1 MNGKVISGIFVVMIC
16 FYSCT
21 LPEEKQLSAV
31 PNAKELGRSFGK
43 HDEKAFLSPP
53 KVYHPEIWFHLIG
66 GNVSAKGITAD
77 LEAWK
82 NLDLSPDGKAFSG
95 TVTYTTSFNV
105 DNLNPE
111 TNYTLD
117 LGPVEMIAAVSLKEK
132 PFRTLW
138 SPPYRLDISAAV
150 SKGENH
156 LSGDVTSTWF
166 NRLVYDAGL
175 PDDQRKTWTICGPA
189 KESELRESGLLG
201 PVVLYAENPSIHLIN

>member
-1 MNGKVISGIFVVMIC
+1 MNGKVITGIFVVMIC

-31 PNAKELGRSFGK
+31 PEAKELGRSFGK
-43 HDEKAFLSPP
+43 HDEKVFVSPP
-53 KVYHPEIWFHLIG
+53 KVYHPETWFHFIG

-77 LEAWK
+77 LKTWK
-82 NLDLSPDGKAFSG
+82 DLDLSLDGKAFSG

-117 LGPVEMIAAVSLKEK
+117 LGRVEMIAAVSLKGK

-138 SPPYRLDISAAV
+138 SPPYHLDISAAV

-156 LSGDVTSTWF
+156 LSVDVTSTWF
-166 NRLVYDAGL
+166 NRLVYDADR
-175 PDDQRKTWTICGPA
+175 PDDQRKTWTIRGPA
-189 KESELRESGLLG
+189 KESELRDSGLLG
-201 PVVLYAENPSIHLIN
+201 PIVLYAENPSILLIN